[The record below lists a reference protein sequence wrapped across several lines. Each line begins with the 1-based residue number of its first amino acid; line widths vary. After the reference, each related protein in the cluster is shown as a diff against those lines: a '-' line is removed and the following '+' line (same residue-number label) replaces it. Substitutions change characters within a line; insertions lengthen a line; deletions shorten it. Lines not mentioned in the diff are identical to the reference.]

1 MALPISTEGLART
14 SARHPWLVIGSW
26 LAVVVASIALIATL
40 LSGALTTEVAFTNNP
55 ESKRAGDLL
64 EDRLRGPR
72 QANEIVIVRS
82 DELTVDDAEF
92 RDRVEAVYEEI
103 SALGPEVIDGGTNFY
118 QTGDESLV
126 SADRRTTILPFVI
139 AGEDVDAVDKIDPV
153 LEVVDKADATAGP
166 FDVMITGGASL
177 NHDFDTI
184 AEEDLRTGE
193 TIGIPI
199 ALIILLVVF
208 GALTAALI
216 PLVLG
221 ILSIIVAVGITAL
234 FGQGF
239 EFSFFVVNVIG
250 MMGLAVGIDYALFI
264 VSRYREERSQGLE
277 KVDAISAAGSTASRA
292 VFFSGITV
300 VLALAGML
308 IIPSTIFKSLAA
320 GAIIVVLVSVLVSL
334 TLLPALLGL
343 LGDKV
348 NSLRVPFIGRGL
360 EHLDAERTGGFWD
373 TITKAVMRYPVVALI
388 AASAFMLALAVP
400 LINLNTGSAGVST
413 LPQSARTKEGFELL
427 EREFSFG
434 LVNPA
439 EVVIEGDINSPA
451 VQGAIEDL
459 EASLATDL
467 AFSPPEELEVNEA
480 GDVALLSVPIHGDPN
495 DDPAIQAVERLRYT
509 HIASAFAGV
518 DAMVLV
524 GGATAGGM
532 DYFNMTDEY
541 TPYVLAFVLGLS
553 FILLTIVFR
562 SLIVPVKAIIM
573 NLLSVGAAYGLLVL
587 VFQEGF
593 LNEVFGFQKVDVIEA
608 WVPLWTFCILFG
620 LSMDYHVFLLSRI
633 RERFDL
639 TRDNSESVAF
649 GLRSTATI
657 ITGAALIMAAVF
669 GGIAMGDL
677 VMFQQMG
684 FGLGVA
690 VILDATIVRSVL
702 VPSAMQLLGDRNW
715 YLPRFLNWLPDL
727 REREGRESAETG
739 LTARQAAGGAE
750 ASSS

>member
-1 MALPISTEGLART
+1 MALPISTEGLARA
-14 SARHPWLVIGSW
+14 SARHPWLVIGAW
-26 LAVVVASIALIATL
+26 IGVFITSIALITTL
-40 LSGALTTEVAFTNNP
+40 LSDALTTEVAFTNNP
-55 ESKRAGDLL
+55 ESKQAENLL
-64 EDRLRGPR
+64 EERLRGPR
-72 QANEIVIVRS
+72 QTNEVVIVQS
-82 DELTVDDAEF
+82 EDLTVDDPQF
-92 RDRVEAVYEEI
+92 RSFVESVYGDVT
-103 SALGPEVIDGGTNFY
+103 ALGSEIVEGGTNFY
-118 QTGDESLV
+118 QSGDETLV
-126 SADRRTTILPFVI
+126 SADRKITILPFVM
-139 AGEDVDAVDKIDPV
+139 AGDEENALDNIKPV
-153 LEVVDKADATAGP
+153 LAVVDEANVADDSFA
-166 FDVMITGGASL
+166 VMITGGASL
-177 NHDFDTI
+177 NNDFDTI
-184 AEEDLRTGE
+184 AENDLQTGE

-199 ALIILLVVF
+199 ALLILLLVF

-221 ILSIIVAVGITAL
+221 ILSIVVAVGLTAL

-239 EFSFFVVNVIG
+239 QFSFFVVNVIG

-264 VSRYREERSQGLE
+264 VSRYREERSRGLD
-277 KVDAISAAGSTASRA
+277 KIDAVTAAGSTASRA

-334 TLLPALLGL
+334 TLLPAILGL

-348 NSLRVPFIGRGL
+348 NSIRVPFIGRGL
-360 EHLDAERTGGFWD
+360 EHIDAERTGGFWD
-373 TITKAVMRYPVVALI
+373 RITTTVMRYPVVSLI
-388 AASAFMLALAVP
+388 AASGLMIALAVP

-413 LPQSARTKEGFELL
+413 LPDSARTKEGFELL

-439 EVVIEGDINSPA
+439 EIVVEGDVNGSEVP
-451 VQGAIEDL
+451 GAIRRL
-459 EASLATDL
+459 ESQLALDESYS
-467 AFSPPEELEVNEA
+467 AGELQVNEA
-480 GDVALLSVPIHGDPN
+480 GDLALLSVPVHGDPN
-495 DDPAIQAVERLRYT
+495 DDEAIDAIERLRERYIPT
-509 HIASAFAGV
+509 AFAGIE
-518 DAMVLV
+518 AEVLV
-524 GGATAGGM
+524 GGATAGAM
-532 DYFNMTDEY
+532 DYFNMTSEY

-562 SLIVPVKAIIM
+562 SLIVPLKAIVM
-573 NLLSVGAAYGLLVL
+573 NLLSVGAAYGALVL
-587 VFQEGF
+587 AFQEGF
-593 LNEVFGFQKVDVIEA
+593 LNEITGFQQVDIIEA

-633 RERFDL
+633 RERFDQ
-639 TRDNSESVAF
+639 TGDNSESVAF
-649 GLRSTATI
+649 GVRSTATI

-702 VPSAMQLLGDRNW
+702 VPAAMQLLGNANW
-715 YLPRFLNWLPDL
+715 YLPSVLNWLPQM
-727 REREGRESAETG
+727 RTGEETP
-739 LTARQAAGGAE
+739 RRPEQRAAGGAE
-750 ASSS
+750 AS

>member
-1 MALPISTEGLART
+1 MAPPISTEGLARA
-14 SARHPWLVIGSW
+14 SARHPWLVIGAW
-26 LAVVVASIALIATL
+26 IGVFITSIALIGTL
-40 LSGALTTEVAFTNNP
+40 LSDALTTEVAFTNNP
-55 ESKRAGDLL
+55 ESKRAENVL

-72 QANEIVIVRS
+72 PANEVVIVQS
-82 DELTVDDAEF
+82 GELTVDDPQF
-92 RDRVEAVYEEI
+92 QSFVESVYGDVT
-103 SALGPEVIDGGTNFY
+103 ALEPDIVAGGTNFY
-118 QTGDESLV
+118 QSGDESLV
-126 SADRRTTILPFVI
+126 SADRKITILPFVMAGDEEDAHDNI
-139 AGEDVDAVDKIDPV
+139 APV
-153 LEVVDKADATAGP
+153 LKVVDEANAADDS

-177 NHDFDTI
+177 ANDFDTI
-184 AEEDLRTGE
+184 AEKDLQTGE

-199 ALIILLVVF
+199 ALLILLLVF

-221 ILSIIVAVGITAL
+221 ILSIVVAVGLTAL

-239 EFSFFVVNVIG
+239 QFSFFVVNVIG

-264 VSRYREERSQGLE
+264 VSRYREERSRGLE
-277 KVDAISAAGSTASRA
+277 KIDAVTAAGSTASRA
-292 VFFSGITV
+292 VFFSGVTV

-334 TLLPALLGL
+334 TLLPAILGL
-343 LGDKV
+343 LGDGV
-348 NSLRVPFIGRGL
+348 NSLRVPFLGRGL
-360 EHLDAERTGGFWD
+360 EHVDPERTGGFWD
-373 TITKAVMRYPVVALI
+373 GVTKTVMRYPVISLL
-388 AASAFMLALAVP
+388 AASALMLALAFP

-413 LPQSARTKEGFELL
+413 LPDSARTKEGFELL

-439 EVVIEGDINSPA
+439 EIVIEGDINSPP
-451 VQGAIEDL
+451 VQRAIDNL
-459 EASLATDL
+459 ESTIATDE
-467 AFSPPEELEVNEA
+467 AYSPGELEVSDA
-480 GDVALLSVPIHGDPN
+480 GDVALLSVPVHGDPN
-495 DDPAIQAVERLRYT
+495 NDDAIAAIERLRERY
-509 HIASAFAGV
+509 IPAAFAGV
-518 DAMVLV
+518 EAEVLV
-524 GGATAGGM
+524 GGATAGAM
-532 DYFNMTDEY
+532 DYFNMTNDY
-541 TPYVLAFVLGLS
+541 TPIVLAFVLGLS

-562 SLIVPVKAIIM
+562 SLIVPLKAIVM
-573 NLLSVGAAYGLLVL
+573 NLLSVGAAYGALVL

-593 LNEVFGFQKVDVIEA
+593 LKEITGFQQVDIIEA

-633 RERFDL
+633 RERFDQ
-639 TRDNSESVAF
+639 TGDNSESVAF
-649 GLRSTATI
+649 GVRSTATI

-702 VPSAMQLLGDRNW
+702 VPAAMQLLGSANW
-715 YLPRFLNWLPDL
+715 YLPSVLNWLPEM
-727 REREGRESAETG
+727 RTG
-739 LTARQAAGGAE
+739 DDSRSRQPEPAAGGAE
-750 ASSS
+750 AS